1 MMSKLAVFVGACAL
15 ATAGVASAD
24 YTGATVMNLGEILPG
39 TTTYQIFVNFSS
51 PDDRLLAISGND
63 GVSALRYSGAEL
75 VQNAP
80 GFEHLDIQDRL
91 FVGSQPGDSYVTI
104 GGSFDTAFS
113 PGFLDPEF
121 PGASVIKGSFFEQL
135 DNGGYFDFD
144 PGTAEN
150 GGSVLIA
157 QFTITSGTTASY
169 EATVDHV
176 LAGQSGVTSVAM
188 GTVVIPAPGVTALL
202 GLAGLAGTRRRR
214 VVAVRR

>member
-1 MMSKLAVFVGACAL
+1 MMSKLAVFAG
-15 ATAGVASAD
+15 ATALVTAGIASAD
-24 YTGATVMNLGEILPG
+24 YTGATVLNVGEILPG

-63 GVSALRYSGAEL
+63 RVSALRYSGAEL

-80 GFEHLDIQDRL
+80 GFEDLDIQDRP
-91 FVGSQPGDSYVTI
+91 FVASGPGDSYVTI
-104 GGSFDTAFS
+104 GGFDTAFS
-113 PGFLDPEF
+113 PGFLDPKF

-135 DNGGYFDFD
+135 DNGGYFDSD
-144 PGTAEN
+144 PGTPEN
-150 GGSVLIA
+150 GGSMLIA
-157 QFTITSGTTASY
+157 QFTIASGATATY

-188 GTVVIPAPGVTALL
+188 GTVVIPAPGVMALL

-214 VVAVRR
+214 AGVTRR

>member
-1 MMSKLAVFVGACAL
+1 MADRSSAYAVSCHW
-15 ATAGVASAD
+15 AGPSPV
-24 YTGATVMNLGEILPG
+24 IFQPP
-39 TTTYQIFVNFSS
+39 TTYSES
-51 PDDRLLAISGND
+51 PKTAASNEERGSG
-63 GVSALRYSGAEL
+63 
-75 VQNAP
+75 
-80 GFEHLDIQDRL
+80 
-91 FVGSQPGDSYVTI
+91 I

-157 QFTITSGTTASY
+157 QFTIASGTTASY